1 MSIHT
6 LAGAVR
12 ALLKQPR
19 RTPQRVP
26 LDELKQHALNT
37 LVDCHDAGSDLL
49 RGSIGRKTDAVH
61 LWALRP
67 ALHEYLSRQHGS
79 REAARRL
86 DRLDRLA
93 VHFRGWLP
101 AFYLAPLGKQAPGRS
116 EAR

>member
-26 LDELKQHALNT
+26 LDELKRYT
-37 LVDCHDAGSDLL
+37 LDELADCHDAGSDLL

-86 DRLDRLA
+86 DRLA

>member
-1 MSIHT
+1 MSIRR
-6 LAGAVR
+6 LAGAIR
-12 ALLKQPR
+12 TLLKRPR
-19 RTPQRVP
+19 RTLQRVP

-49 RGSIGRKTDAVH
+49 RGSIGRKADAVH
-61 LWALRP
+61 LWGLRP
-67 ALHEYLSRQHGS
+67 ALHQYLSRQHDS
-79 REAARRL
+79 REAAR
-86 DRLDRLA
+86 RLDRLA